1 MMRRRLFAAGVVA
14 LIICVVAAT
23 RIPDRAGDARPADGG
38 ATLDLW
44 LIDTVSP
51 PILSR
56 HR

>member
-1 MMRRRLFAAGVVA
+1 MMRRRPFAASVVA
-14 LIICVVAAT
+14 LILCVAAAT
-23 RIPDRAGDARPADGG
+23 RIRDRTGDAPATG